1 MLKWID
7 TLEIAIELCEK
18 HPDID
23 PQWINFIDLRK
34 LVIDLEDFSDEQDK
48 SNEKILE
55 SIQLNWIKEKEE

>member
-7 TLEIAIELCEK
+7 TLEIAIELYEK

-34 LVIDLEDFSDEQDK
+34 LVIDLEDFSDEQGK

-55 SIQLNWIKEKEE
+55 SIQLNWIKEKE

>member
-55 SIQLNWIKEKEE
+55 SIHLNWIKEKE

>member
-7 TLEIAIELCEK
+7 TLEIAIELYEK

-55 SIQLNWIKEKEE
+55 SIQLNWIKEKE

>member
-18 HPDID
+18 HPDIG

-55 SIQLNWIKEKEE
+55 SIQLNWIKEKE

>member
-55 SIQLNWIKEKEE
+55 SIQLNWIKEKE

>member
-55 SIQLNWIKEKEE
+55 SIQINWIKEKE